1 MLWFLL
7 ACVIGVTSEND
18 RTTISF
24 DQTRPAHHIDTSDAL
39 KSSVRLSAYTED
51 DMEVAH
57 GSGNYF
63 KIGGHRFI
71 ITAAHNIVKG
81 TTLEVVDGHR
91 SYKTYPVLIDTERDI
106 AILVPEIKLR
116 HAKAVEYRTN
126 SKELDLGQVVTYAG
140 YPADLGKSTFTGN
153 VANDQRYTMMMQSFA
168 LPGSSGSVVF
178 DNKGRAVG
186 IISAIR
192 LGMHEL
198 SPFPQ
203 MHPTL
208 VYCQKLRDYDR
219 YTVREFILR
228 WKKSRLAP

>member
-7 ACVIGVTSEND
+7 SCVVGVTSEKD
-18 RTTISF
+18 QTTISF
-24 DQTRPAHHIDTSDAL
+24 DQTRPAHHIDANSAL

-63 KIGGHRFI
+63 KIGGHKFI
-71 ITAAHNIVKG
+71 ITAAHNIVRG
-81 TTLEVVDGHR
+81 TTLEVMDGYR
-91 SYKTYPVLIDTERDI
+91 SLKTYPVVIDTERDI
-106 AILVPEIKLR
+106 AILVPEEGLK
-116 HAKAVEYRTN
+116 HAKAVNYRTN
-126 SKELDLGQVVTYAG
+126 S
-140 YPADLGKSTFTGN
+140 TGT

-186 IISAIR
+186 IISALR
-192 LGMHEL
+192 LGMYDF